1 MKFIANGIN
10 GSYLRDILPSPKEE
24 VDSIL
29 AAIAY
34 GSNDEGHFLEN
45 CINNKYRLDIWMR
58 YDHTVPVKIPLLTR
72 LLNLTPKNVFCYL
85 VPDVLHSKVIWWQGY
100 GAYIGSANLSDRAWI
115 TNIEAGV
122 FITDLELNELG
133 LVNELNSFFDRLRNL
148 EQTFSLSQEI
158 IDELEIINEFRK
170 EISKIDTKSKT
181 LRTVKKFSG
190 LHFSSKSDSYARR
203 KEGFRIEWSETL
215 TIFRSIASDV
225 VKYRP
230 HWVDEHVP
238 PAWQADQFLHAYYY
252 NIVRDRNRHPY
263 EDFYQNNKNNPAKHL
278 VNSLNW
284 WKELNAPPTSENETF
299 YISAPYI
306 QKALDKNNIL
316 NLSLNEF
323 EKICEYTHATKDHVL
338 KIPLKKM
345 GVNSKGTMNREERI
359 KIYSEWL
366 WKQRN
371 QLGMNVVELLN
382 YVLYGDNGSLLWER
396 LHEVTNK
403 KKYFLPHYGL
413 NSIAEVIG
421 WAQPEITPPRNGRTS
436 KALRALGYD
445 VRVYSSA

>member
-1 MKFIANGIN
+1 M
-10 GSYLRDILPSPKEE
+10 LPPPKAD
-24 VDSIL
+24 VDCVL

-58 YDHTVPVKIPLLTR
+58 YDHTVPVKIPLLKK
-72 LLNLTPKNVFCYL
+72 LLSLTNKNIFCFQ

-122 FITDLELNELG
+122 FITDVELNESG
-133 LVNELNSFFDRLRNL
+133 LVNELGSFFDRLRGL
-148 EQTFSLSQEI
+148 EQAFPLSKEI
-158 IDELEIINEFRK
+158 IDELERINKLRN
-170 EISKIDTKSKT
+170 EIFKIEANSKKS
-181 LRTVKKFSG
+181 RTVKEFQG
-190 LHFSSKSDSYARR
+190 LHFSSKSDSQARR
-203 KEGFRIEWSETL
+203 KEAFRIEWSEAL
-215 TIFRSIASDV
+215 TILRSIARDV

-230 HWVDEHVP
+230 LWVEENVP

-252 NIVRDRNRHPY
+252 NLVREGNKHPY
-263 EDFYQNNKNNPAKHL
+263 EDFYQKNKRNPATKL
-278 VNSLNW
+278 EQTLFW
-284 WKELNAPPTSENETF
+284 WKSLKKPPTSEDHTF

-306 QKALDKNNIL
+306 KRML
-316 NLSLNEF
+316 NKDHIRNLTQTEF

-345 GVNSKGTMNREERI
+345 GVNSQEAMSREERI
-359 KIYSEWL
+359 KIYSAWL
-366 WKQRN
+366 WEQRN
-371 QLGMNVVELLN
+371 QAGMNVAGLLD
-382 YVLYGDNGSLLWER
+382 YVLYGRSGTLMWQR
-396 LHEVTNK
+396 LFEVVHED
-403 KKYFLPHYGL
+403 KYFLPHYGL

-445 VRVYSSA
+445 VRVYSS